1 MHQLSPMDAAF
12 LYMESES
19 VQAHGTFVWLYD
31 ASECATGSV
40 TRKALLTHMRSRLP
54 VSHVFTQKIHRLP
67 LDFDYPYW
75 VDDDAFELL
84 YHVREKTGPDAG
96 DWEGFCNLVSE
107 VHSRPLSAEHP
118 LWEMTLINSVNDMP
132 GLPSQC
138 FAILGKF
145 HHVAI
150 DGASGMDI
158 IAKIHD
164 TEPFPPGISGPG
176 STEPDTGTSEKPE
189 LTKSLYR
196 AAIRNLAALDK
207 AKQLL
212 SPARTSDEDEEE
224 AEDSNLPEVEEL
236 LDPNPSEGIPTTV
249 FNQKVGAQRA
259 YDSRSFSLQAIK
271 DMRKLAKGATVNDV
285 LLAICAGGLR
295 SYMENQDTL
304 PDKPM
309 KAGCPI
315 NIRTAEEAESGGN
328 KISAMIVNIHTDIED
343 PLVRL
348 KAIIASSQVSK
359 AGAERRGSR
368 QILDLT
374 SLIPAQT
381 QAVLGHMAGK
391 ITGLINR
398 PMLFNCP
405 ISNLPGPQHDLHI
418 LGGRLHTIGASMPV
432 MPGFGLFIGLCTCAG
447 NLSISLTSSTNIT
460 PRIQDLGDCMQ
471 ESFNQLQKAGKR
483 KSA

>member
-31 ASECATGSV
+31 ASECAAGSV
-40 TRKALLTHMRSRLP
+40 TRKALLTHMRSRLQ
-54 VSHVFTQKIHRLP
+54 VSHIFTQKIHRLP

-150 DGASGMDI
+150 DGASGMEI
-158 IAKIHD
+158 IARIHD
-164 TEPFPPGISGPG
+164 EEPFPPGKSGPE
-176 STEPDTGTSEKPE
+176 STESDTRVSQKPE
-189 LTKSLYR
+189 LSKSLYR

-207 AKQLL
+207 VKQMV
-212 SPARTSDEDEEE
+212 SSKHSDEEE
-224 AEDSNLPEVEEL
+224 TGGTIPAEVEEL
-236 LDPNPSEGIPTTV
+236 LDPNPSEGIPATV
-249 FNQKVGAQRA
+249 FNQKVAAQRA
-259 YDSRSFSLQAIK
+259 YDSRSFSLQEIK
-271 DMRKLAKGATVNDV
+271 NMRKLARGATVNDV

-295 SYMENQDTL
+295 SYMENQDAL

-343 PLVRL
+343 PLERL
-348 KAIIASSQVSK
+348 KAITASSQVSK

-391 ITGLINR
+391 ITGLLNR

-405 ISNLPGPQHDLHI
+405 ISNLPGPQQDLHI

-471 ESFNQLQKAGKR
+471 ESFKQLQKAGKR

>member
-19 VQAHGTFVWLYD
+19 VQAHGTFVWIYD
-31 ASECATGSV
+31 ASGCAPGSI
-40 TRKALLTHMRSRLP
+40 TRKALLTHMRSRLH

-84 YHVREKTGPDAG
+84 YHVREKSAPDTG
-96 DWEGFCNLVSE
+96 DWAGFCKLVSQ
-107 VHSRPLSAEHP
+107 VHSSPLSAEHP
-118 LWEMTLINSVNDMP
+118 LWEMTLINGIDGMP
-132 GLPSQC
+132 GLPPQC

-150 DGASGMDI
+150 DGATGMDI
-158 IAKIHD
+158 INKIHD
-164 TEPFPPGISGPG
+164 DTKAPAPEPLTIKAE
-176 STEPDTGTSEKPE
+176 TDNTVSEKPG
-189 LTKSLYR
+189 LAGSLYR

-207 AKQLL
+207 AKQMV
-212 SPARTSDEDEEE
+212 SPSKADEDETEVPVETEE
-224 AEDSNLPEVEEL
+224 V
-236 LDPNPSEGIPTTV
+236 LDPNPSEGIPITL
-249 FNQKVGAQRA
+249 FNQKVEQQRA

-295 SYMENQDTL
+295 SYMENQDDL

-315 NIRTAEEAESGGN
+315 NIRTAEEAGSGGN

-343 PLVRL
+343 PLERL
-348 KAIIASSQVSK
+348 QAIIASSQVAK
-359 AGAERRGSR
+359 AGAELRGSR
-368 QILDLT
+368 KILDLT

-391 ITGLINR
+391 ITGMLNR

-405 ISNLPGPQHDLHI
+405 ISNLPGPQHDLYM

-447 NLSISLTSSTNIT
+447 NLSISMTSSTNIT
-460 PRIQDLGDCMQ
+460 PNIQDLGDCMQ
-471 ESFNQLQKAGKR
+471 NSFDQLQKAGKR
-483 KSA
+483 KNG